1 MSDYTLCVALTW
13 QIAAEEAAGARQ
25 EYIEPEHLFIG
36 LCKLVSFTQ
45 PEELRRLGLPDSEA
59 APVKAEI
66 DTLQGLFAR
75 FNVDPVNTRRELRQ
89 RKATGILGLKIF
101 DRPREGRIIHRSPQT
116 RQVFT
121 RATELAR
128 DANAQMTTVTHLL
141 GALLDHPNLAVPA
154 WLRKKNVDVV
164 GLKQAALAAPLPR
177 ALETPN
183 SPVSAMARST
193 ANLPPSTLTGI
204 KPVASAEPPQPASR
218 VYTTHSIMLAQAA
231 PEDAL
236 ALAQRRLKIFYSLG
250 QQFSTSTSVERVLR
264 VMTDELAKALPQ
276 AQSGAVLT
284 ANARGELLL
293 STHWPAG
300 SPSFSLDLAKRAANE
315 RHPVL
320 WAAPLEGADGEA
332 SADLET
338 GSDSKPASGVLAA
351 LYMPLL
357 WGDEVLGVVGVE
369 NRAAREAFTPEDLD
383 FLNAVVGQAALF
395 IQQHNTQQALKRQ
408 EAMRQS
414 LLERF
419 SPKVAELLVQRGHLH
434 LGQEP
439 VVKPVTVLFATLRG
453 FSSLSANMGP
463 DGVVQALDEIFSV
476 FVPILSTHNGTLEKN
491 SGESFLAVFEPLNA
505 EDTTQ
510 WERAVRSA
518 YEMQRTVQKLEE
530 QWQRRGWLACD
541 LGIGLHS
548 GEILAG
554 VEALENKLYPTL
566 DELVARVTRYSE
578 GANRGEVILSQNVFA
593 RVYTWVDVTART
605 LRSATLDPQ
614 PDVDGYVVRRLREVE
629 PSPAA

>member
-116 RQVFT
+116 RQVFA

-128 DANAQMTTVTHLL
+128 DANAAMTTVTHLL
-141 GALLDHPNLAVPA
+141 GALLDQPNLTVPS
-154 WLRKKNVDVV
+154 WLRKKNVDVA

-177 ALETPN
+177 VLETAHQAA
-183 SPVSAMARST
+183 VSAIARST
-193 ANLPPSTLTGI
+193 AKVPPSTLTGI
-204 KPVASAEPPQPASR
+204 KPIATVDAPPAGPSGSR

-231 PEDAL
+231 PDDAL
-236 ALAQRRLKIFYSLG
+236 AAAQRRLKSFYSLG
-250 QQFSTSTSVERVLR
+250 QQFGAATSTERVLR
-264 VMTDELAKALPQ
+264 VMMDELAKALPQ
-276 AQSGAVLT
+276 AQSGVVLIPD
-284 ANARGELLL
+284 AHNELMLGA
-293 STHWPAG
+293 HWPAG
-300 SPSFSLDLAKRAANE
+300 APAFSADVAKRAADE
-315 RHPVL
+315 RHPIA
-320 WAAPLEGADGEA
+320 WTAPPEGAEP
-332 SADLET
+332 
-338 GSDSKPASGVLAA
+338 DSEPKPASGALAVL
-351 LYMPLL
+351 YVPLL
-357 WGDEVLGVVGVE
+357 QGDAVLGVVGLE
-369 NRAAREAFTPEDLD
+369 NRSTREAFTADDLD
-383 FLNAVVGQAALF
+383 FLNAVAGQAALF
-395 IQQHNTQQALKRQ
+395 IQHQQTQQALKRQ
-408 EAMRQS
+408 EKMRQA

-439 VVKPVTVLFATLRG
+439 QAKTVTVLLATLRG
-453 FSSLSANMGP
+453 FASLSANMGP

-476 FVPILSTHNGTLEKN
+476 FVPILSNYNGTLEKN
-491 SGESFLAVFEPLNA
+491 SGETFMAVFEPLTA
-505 EDTTQ
+505 DDTSQ

-518 YEMQRTVQKLEE
+518 HEMQRTIQKLED

-548 GEILAG
+548 GEVLAG
-554 VEALENKLYPTL
+554 VGAIENEFYPTL
-566 DELVARVTRYSE
+566 DELVTRAMRYSE
-578 GANRGEVILSQNVFA
+578 GANRGEVVLSQSVFA
-593 RVYTWVDVTART
+593 HLYPKVDVSART
-605 LRSATLDPQ
+605 LRATTLDPQ
-614 PDVDGYVVRRLREVE
+614 PEVDGYILRRWREAE
-629 PSPAA
+629 PVQEA

>member
-25 EYIEPEHLFIG
+25 EFIEPEHLFIG

-45 PEELRRLGLPDSEA
+45 PEELRRLGLPDTEA

-75 FNVDPVNTRRELRQ
+75 FNVDPVNLRRELRQ
-89 RKATGILGLKIF
+89 RKATGLLGLKIF

-128 DANAQMTTVTHLL
+128 DANAFMTTVTHLL

-177 ALETPN
+177 LPETPA
-183 SPVSAMARST
+183 PPASAVARST

-204 KPVASAEPPQPASR
+204 KPMTTVESPASASR
-218 VYTTHSIMLAQAA
+218 VYTTHSIMLAQSS
-231 PEDAL
+231 PDEAL

-250 QQFSTSTSVERVLR
+250 QQFSSATTVDRVLR
-264 VMTDELAKALPQ
+264 VMTDELARAMPQ
-276 AQSGAVLT
+276 AQAGVVLIPD
-284 ANARGELLL
+284 ARGELML
-293 STHWPAG
+293 SAHWPAG
-300 SPSFSLDLAKRAANE
+300 APLFSSDFAKRAVDE
-315 RHPVL
+315 RHSLMWVASPEGTE
-320 WAAPLEGADGEA
+320 AP
-332 SADLET
+332 T
-338 GSDSKPASGVLAA
+338 PPPPASGALAA
-351 LYMPLL
+351 LYVPLL
-357 WGDEVLGVVGVE
+357 WGDAVLGVVGLE
-369 NRAAREAFTPEDLD
+369 NRLARDAFTPDDLE
-383 FLNAVVGQAALF
+383 FLSAVASQATLF
-395 IQQHNTQQALKRQ
+395 IQQHHTQQALKRQ

-414 LLERF
+414 LLNRF
-419 SPKVAELLVQRGHLH
+419 SPKVAELLVQRGHLR
-434 LGQEP
+434 LGHEP
-439 VVKPVTVLFATLRG
+439 AVQSVVVLLATLRG

-476 FVPILSTHNGTLEKN
+476 FVPILSAHNGTLEKN
-491 SGESFLAVFEPLNA
+491 SGESFLAVFEPHTA
-505 EDTTQ
+505 EATGP

-518 YEMQRTVQKLEE
+518 HEMQRTVQRLED

-541 LGIGLHS
+541 LGIGIHT

-554 VEALENKLYPTL
+554 VDAVENNLYPTL
-566 DELVARVTRYSE
+566 DELVVRAARYSE
-578 GANRGEVILSQNVFA
+578 GAGRGEVILSQAVFA
-593 RVYTWVDVTART
+593 RVYHWVDVTART
-605 LRSATLDPQ
+605 LRSASLDPQ
-614 PDVDGYVVRRLREVE
+614 PDVEGYVVRRLRETE
-629 PSPAA
+629 PALGV

>member
-36 LCKLVSFTQ
+36 LCKLVGFTQ

-66 DTLQGLFAR
+66 ETLQGLFAR

-128 DANAQMTTVTHLL
+128 DANAPMTTVTHLL

-177 ALETPN
+177 SLEMPN
-183 SPVSAMARST
+183 ASGSAVARST

-204 KPVASAEPPQPASR
+204 KPVANTEPPPSASR
-218 VYTTHSIMLAQAA
+218 VYTTHSIMLATDRSA
-231 PEDAL
+231 PDEAL

-250 QQFSTSTSVERVLR
+250 QQLSTSTSVERVLR
-264 VMTDELAKALPQ
+264 VMTDELAKAMPQ
-276 AQSGAVLT
+276 AQSGVVLT
-284 ANARGELLL
+284 TDARGELLL

-300 SPSFSLDLAKRAANE
+300 SPSFSLAMATRAANE

-320 WAAPLEGADGEA
+320 WSAPPAGADGVMDA
-332 SADLET
+332 SD
-338 GSDSKPASGVLAA
+338 DSKPATGALAA

-357 WGDEVLGVVGVE
+357 WGDAVLGVVGLE
-369 NRAAREAFTPEDLD
+369 NRVARDAFTSEDVD
-383 FLNAVVGQAALF
+383 FLNAVASQAALF
-395 IQQHNTQQALKRQ
+395 IQQHQTQHALKRQ

-439 VVKPVTVLFATLRG
+439 AAKPVTLLFATLRG

-476 FVPILSTHNGTLEKN
+476 FVPILSTYNGTLEKN
-491 SGESFLAVFEPLNA
+491 SGESFLAIFEPLNA
-505 EDTTQ
+505 QDTTQ

-518 YEMQRTVQKLEE
+518 YEMQRTVEKLED

-541 LGIGLHS
+541 LGIGIHS
-548 GEILAG
+548 GDIMAG
-554 VEALENKLYPTL
+554 VEAMENKLYPTL
-566 DELVARVTRYSE
+566 DELVARVARYSE
-578 GANRGEVILSQNVFA
+578 GANRGEVVLSQSVFA
-593 RVYTWVDVTART
+593 RVYNWVDVTARL

-614 PDVDGYVVRRLREVE
+614 PDVDGYVVRRLRDAD